1 MAAPEDEKLDG
12 FWSAHEVTDDAPLPS
27 ISDLTLPM
35 LGRDIKLD
43 RGSSPDL
50 RRERQSLSDAKVL
63 IDQIRLHGEVASPD
77 SLITAL
83 RRQAMTM
90 VDVSNVLRAG
100 NVEREPELVDGGL
113 RYLVETQRMAVE
125 VEFQSQWELRV
136 LKGWRKK

>member
-1 MAAPEDEKLDG
+1 
-12 FWSAHEVTDDAPLPS
+12 
-27 ISDLTLPM
+27 
-35 LGRDIKLD
+35 
-43 RGSSPDL
+43 
-50 RRERQSLSDAKVL
+50 
-63 IDQIRLHGEVASPD
+63 
-77 SLITAL
+77 
-83 RRQAMTM
+83 M